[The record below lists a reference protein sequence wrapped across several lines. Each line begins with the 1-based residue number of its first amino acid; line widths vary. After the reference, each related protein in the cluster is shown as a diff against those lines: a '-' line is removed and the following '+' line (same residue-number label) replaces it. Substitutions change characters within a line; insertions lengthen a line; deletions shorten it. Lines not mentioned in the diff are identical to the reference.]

1 MTATMTFSEWQR
13 MEFISAKL
21 IPVVIVIAAILLLA
35 LAIVG
40 TAIHPGKIK
49 NRLLLGMTAGVVV
62 AAGLWGAGYLY
73 IKPYLKL
80 NELVTARVRTA
91 HAELFGLVAES
102 SNDVSTMAGYN
113 DYPDLDRLPMY
124 DRHTVT
130 KQVSFKGTADN
141 TEYFTMFDRL
151 YSYMGKIKY
160 TTGSHAYLEG
170 YRYTLNDDR
179 YRKLG
184 FIDPTKISTV
194 ALVIPET
201 QKKQIM
207 HLSNG
212 AKVYYLQTSGF
223 QWTTETVS
231 SLAGKTD

>member
-1 MTATMTFSEWQR
+1 MSATMTFPEWQR

-21 IPVVIVIAAILLLA
+21 IPIAIVLAAILLLA
-35 LAIVG
+35 LTIVA

-62 AAGLWGAGYLY
+62 VLGLWGAGYRY

-91 HAELFGLVAES
+91 HSELFGLVAES
-102 SNDVSTMAGYN
+102 SSDVSTMAGYN

-130 KQVSFKGTADN
+130 KRVSFNGTADN

-151 YSYMGKIKY
+151 YSYMGKVKY
-160 TTGSHAYLEG
+160 TNGTHAYLEG

-194 ALVIPET
+194 ALFIPKA
-201 QKKQIM
+201 QKKQVM

-212 AKVYYLQTSGF
+212 AKVYYLLNSGF

-231 SLAGKTD
+231 SLAGKTN